1 MAPRGINRPGY
12 PSASSAKRGAFAR
25 SPVTPSSAK
34 RGVFA
39 ASPRTPTNINRP
51 GRNDND
57 RGPNI
62 VVKPKPPVPKIKQPP
77 TQSVFAPTTSS
88 QARKQYFDQLGG
100 GVVPLSDI
108 QNITQKYKRAAD
120 IPGYIA
126 KQKDYQTFSQYAGE
140 GPAPRFTQGPL
151 EGQQILSMRE
161 PQLTAMA
168 PTFGQF
174 MGDIGRGFG
183 NIIGAGTEFIT
194 GGGMLGNI
202 FKGIGG
208 FFKPGEPGT
217 GTTAP
222 VPLFQPSRGG
232 NDQGPMMNTQVQEY
246 QNLNA
251 TQQDIY
257 NMLIKQGLSHAAAL
271 AQAVMQKPATNPYLD
286 MINRL
291 RGDNTTTMASGGIA
305 TLN

>member
-1 MAPRGINRPGY
+1 MAPTGINRPG
-12 PSASSAKRGAFAR
+12 F
-25 SPVTPSSAK
+25 PSSKAPTGTNRPGFPSRK
-34 RGVFA
+34 
-39 ASPRTPTNINRP
+39 PPTNINRP

-62 VVKPKPPVPKIKQPP
+62 VVKPKPPVPTFKQPP
-77 TQSVFAPTTSS
+77 GQSVFAPTTSS
-88 QARKQYFDQLGG
+88 FARKQYYDRLGG
-100 GVVPLSDI
+100 GPAPLQDI
-108 QNITQKYKRAAD
+108 LNITSRYNRAAD
-120 IPGYIA
+120 IPGYQAKMRDYEAFQKAQANDGIA
-126 KQKDYQTFSQYAGE
+126 RFS
-140 GPAPRFTQGPL
+140 QGPL
-151 EGQQILSMRE
+151 AGQQILSMNE

-174 MGDIGRGFG
+174 MGDIKRGFG
-183 NIIGAGTEFIT
+183 DIIGAGTEFIT

-202 FKGIGG
+202 LRGIGG

-222 VPLFQPSRGG
+222 NLFTPSGG
-232 NDQGPMMNTQVQEY
+232 GRDNNQSSMMNAQAQEY

-257 NMLIKQGLSHAAAL
+257 NMLLKQGLSHAAAL

-286 MINRL
+286 MVNRL
-291 RGDNTTTMASGGIA
+291 RGDNTTTMARGGIA